1 MLYDLT
7 IRNIVL
13 IDRLDLE
20 FAEGLSVL
28 SGETGA
34 GKSILLD
41 SLGLALGGRSDAGLI
56 RQGAQE
62 ASVSISFIVSA
73 SHPANRLLQQH
84 DITVQDKIY
93 IRRKITHDGKS
104 RAMVNDQSVTVTFLK
119 QLGGEL
125 IEIQGQF
132 DQHRLLNP
140 ARHLYLLDSFG
151 NINTNA
157 IRQAFADYQQAI
169 NALETHQQQTAE
181 AKQEQEF
188 IAHSIEEL
196 ERLNPQPDEID
207 NLTVKR
213 HFMMNAEKIRA
224 SLSQAEQ
231 LLTGQ
236 TGSITQL
243 EQSIRHVQA
252 ITLDDDIGKQLKQNL
267 ETALIEMND
276 GQKNLSMIL
285 STLDSDN
292 MQLQEIDDRLFALK
306 DVARKHRIGAETLSQ
321 LLETLRQKASL
332 IDAGDDMLAQLQAQ
346 KQKAYE
352 DYVATAKQI
361 STKRIE
367 AKKQLEQAIMQEL
380 PALKMELAQ
389 FTVNITQKAEAQWD
403 GKGMDNVQFMLCSNP
418 GQAVG
423 ALNKIA
429 SGGEL
434 SRVILALNLVFSK
447 IRNIAVLLFDEVDSG
462 IGGQTAA
469 FMGKRLLQLSH
480 DRQVIVI
487 THSPQ
492 ISALGK
498 HHFHVSK
505 LIKDGSTISQVKLL
519 SAQERLEEVA
529 RMVSDGTIT
538 NAARAAALKLLQGG
552 HQYQETHDG

>member
-41 SLGLALGGRSDAGLI
+41 SLGLALGGRSDVGLL

-62 ASVSISFIVSA
+62 ASVSISFIVPA
-73 SHPANRLLQQH
+73 NHPANRLLQTN
-84 DITVQDKIY
+84 DITMQDKIY

-104 RAMVNDQSVTVTFLK
+104 RAMVNDQSVTVNFLK
-119 QLGGEL
+119 QLGSEL

-151 NINTNA
+151 NINVHA
-157 IRQAFADYQQAI
+157 LQQSYIAYQQAI
-169 NALETHQQQTAE
+169 KALETHQKNTE
-181 AKQEQEF
+181 AAKLEQEF

-196 ERLNPQPDEID
+196 ERLNPEPDEID

-252 ITLDDDIGKQLKQNL
+252 ITLDDEAGKRLQQNL

-306 DVARKHRIGAETLSQ
+306 DVARKHRIDAETLPQ
-321 LLETLRQKASL
+321 LLEELRQKAAL

-346 KQKAYE
+346 KQQAYE
-352 DYVATAKQI
+352 DYVLTAQQI
-361 STKRIE
+361 SAKRAQ
-367 AKKQLEQAIMQEL
+367 AKKQLEQAMMQEL

-389 FTVNITQKAEAQWD
+389 FTVNITEKAEAQWD

-418 GQAVG
+418 GQAAG

-434 SRVILALNLVFSK
+434 SRIILALNLVFSK

-505 LIKDGSTISQVKLL
+505 LIKDGTTISQVKLL

-552 HQYQETHDG
+552 HQHQGTK